1 MKFKVRV
8 FGDDFDKDGKSLLV
22 GINFPN
28 KKIEYKYNEFKKC
41 LEEVGEI
48 DLFEQIQSVEYTKL
62 DMILNRFLETGEASI
77 LNQPHKINA
86 FVKKQ
91 EMLSQMSE
99 MIDELEQVKRD
110 NNMSADVSLEDVA
123 KQILG
128 SKDMLDKYIKEKL
141 QEFESTNSN
150 NINKET
156 LKNEKENF
164 EEKE

>member
-22 GINFPN
+22 GLTFPN
-28 KKIEYKYNEFKKC
+28 KKPEYKYNEFKKC
-41 LEEVGEI
+41 LEEVGVI

-62 DMILNRFLETGEASI
+62 DKILNRFLETGEASI

-141 QEFESTNSN
+141 QEFELK
-150 NINKET
+150 KEPI
-156 LKNEKENF
+156 KDKEIIKDEKEIIQ
-164 EEKE
+164 EKE